1 MVDHNRDK
9 IEKPEFM
16 SDEDWAKI
24 LDQTSS
30 LDRIRSDGKA
40 DVQDYLA
47 NPAGRSTGAG
57 PSGLPTLLLT
67 TIGRKSGAE
76 RTVALVFLQH
86 GDEMVIV
93 GSLAGYDRHPAWC
106 LNLEANPSCWVQLD
120 DRKMKAVARMATAEE
135 RVELWPKLDALFP
148 VWAHFQKQTD
158 RPFPIVVLS
167 PTGPA

>member
-1 MVDHNRDK
+1 MSGREK
-9 IEKPEFM
+9 IEKPDFM
-16 SDEDWAKI
+16 SSEDWAKI

-30 LDRIRSDGKA
+30 LDRIRSDGNA
-40 DVQDYLA
+40 DVEAYLA
-47 NPAGRSTGAG
+47 DPAGRASGAG

-67 TIGRKSGAE
+67 TVGRKSGVR

-86 GDEMVIV
+86 GEQMVVV

-106 LNLEANPSCWVQLD
+106 LNLEANPDCWVQLD
-120 DRKMKAVARMATAEE
+120 DRKMKAVAHIASDRE
-135 RVELWPKLDALFP
+135 RKELWPKLNALFP

-158 RPFPIVVLS
+158 RPFPLVVLS

>member
-1 MVDHNRDK
+1 MSGREN
-9 IEKPEFM
+9 IEKPDFM
-16 SDEDWAKI
+16 SDEDWATI

-30 LDRIRSDGKA
+30 LERIRSDGKA
-40 DVQDYLA
+40 DVEAYLA
-47 NPAGRSTGAG
+47 DPAGRATGAG

-67 TIGRKSGAE
+67 TVGRKSGAQ

-86 GDEMVIV
+86 GEEMVVV

-106 LNLEANPSCWVQLD
+106 LNLEANPDCWVQLD
-120 DRKMKAVARMATAEE
+120 DRKMKAVARIASDQE
-135 RVELWPKLDALFP
+135 RQELWPQLNALFP